1 MQSNAPSKGKEC
13 VHQQNEVDMKQSRF
27 VIVFAVLMLSA
38 MLSACGNKSEKES
51 TGVPASPPLTEH
63 STTVITDPSIASP
76 PKEKVSEM
84 TIPASTS
91 LSSTAPEKTDNLPKT
106 NDGIKDELA
115 SRKKAPSLK
124 QDSPIIAGQPI
135 LAPTK
140 EKVSEKAAL
149 ESAASKPTSPEKTE
163 MPLTGKK
170 GMESGALSHEEGLA
184 LANKSGCLVCHKIET
199 KLVGP
204 AWRNVSKRY
213 QGDPDAKARLIAKV
227 KAGGKGNWT
236 DVTGGIAM
244 PPYSPRVSDE
254 NIEKLVIFV
263 LSQ

>member
-1 MQSNAPSKGKEC
+1 
-13 VHQQNEVDMKQSRF
+13 MKQSRF
-27 VIVFAVLMLSA
+27 VIAIAVL

-51 TGVPASPPLTEH
+51 SLVPASPPAIDHNT
-63 STTVITDPSIASP
+63 SVITDPSMASAA
-76 PKEKVSEM
+76 KDKVPEM
-84 TIPASTS
+84 ALPASTVVAP
-91 LSSTAPEKTDNLPKT
+91 TAPEKTGKLAKT

-115 SRKKAPSLK
+115 SHNKAPNLK
-124 QDSPIIAGQPI
+124 QNSPIIAGQPM
-135 LAPTK
+135 LTPTK
-140 EKVSEKAAL
+140 EKVPEKAAL
-149 ESAASKPTSPEKTE
+149 ESAASKPSSSEKTE
-163 MPLTGKK
+163 MPLTVKNDVG
-170 GMESGALSHEEGLA
+170 GGALSREEGLA

-204 AWRNVSKRY
+204 AWRDVSNRY
-213 QGDPDAKARLIAKV
+213 KKDPDAKARLITKV

-254 NIEKLVIFV
+254 NIEKLVTFV